1 MKNRI
6 ILITLCWLALLCRGV
21 AVGQTVQHA
30 LYSVDG
36 GLYHQL
42 TEVTSF
48 ENFDVNISSLKPG
61 FHTLTTLV
69 VDSEGRQSTPVSHY
83 FALIASE
90 EGITDPVPRTCQ
102 YWIDRDYSTAKT
114 TSVTNSM
121 ATFDV
126 DITSLLPGFHTLTA
140 MVVDGSGRQTTPVTH
155 YFALFTSEEGITDP
169 VPRTCQYWIDRD
181 YSTAKTTS
189 VTNSMATFDVDIT
202 SLLPGFHTLT
212 AMVVDGSGR
221 QTVPVTHYFALIASE
236 EGVTDPVPRTCQYW
250 IDRDYS
256 TVKTTGVTNSMA
268 DFDVDITSLLP
279 GFHTLTAMVVDGS
292 GRQTTPVTHYF
303 AVFNK
308 EEWPDAVGNTCQYWI
323 DADVEHAMTT
333 TLTDAALDIFI
344 DIDNLRPGTH
354 SITCVALDDVG
365 RWSVPVTH
373 FFAVI
378 DSNALRDALL
388 VGYEYW
394 FNSAPRIHVDV
405 TPSQLFDMDNIIVPI
420 ENVIPNKIENYRF
433 DISSLTAFVPDDVL
447 FGFHVID
454 DAGNL
459 SAACTDT
466 IAMEVPVPI
475 TFTLL
480 KHRQPET
487 DSVPAKCAFNGY
499 RCENLREGS
508 VVTLTVTGDAKMTI
522 DIYGNDGNR
531 LECQPV
537 TEDGVTVWRVS
548 PPAGNLYFVAY
559 DAKGEAA
566 EVEVEVSIDVHG
578 DVNMDGEVGVADV
591 TSLVAILLYGTDN
604 EEMRLRADVNLDGE
618 VGVADL
624 TALVAIV
631 MGTK

>member
-1 MKNRI
+1 MKTER
-6 ILITLCWLALLCRGV
+6 LLFVLWLVLVSTGV
-21 AVGQTVQHA
+21 AVGQSVQRARCWIDRGPQPATTVSSFA
-30 LYSVDG
+30 SVDVSLS
-36 GLYHQL
+36 GLL
-42 TEVTSF
+42 
-48 ENFDVNISSLKPG
+48 PG
-61 FHTLTTLV
+61 LHIV
-69 VDSEGRQSTPVSHY
+69 SAMVQDSEGRWSSPVSHY
-83 FALIASE
+83 FVLLSPADATGRTLVQCQYWVDRDFAGARTGSMANGVASVDLDVSSLLP
-90 EGITDPVPRTCQ
+90 GMHSLTIRAKDNAGRWSTAVSNYFVLVPIGDAASRSFVQCQ
-102 YWIDRDYSTAKT
+102 YWIDRDFAGARMG
-114 TSVTNSM
+114 SM
-121 ATFDV
+121 ANGVASVDLDV
-126 DITSLLPGFHTLTA
+126 SSLRPGLHSVSVRA
-140 MVVDGSGRQTTPVTH
+140 QNNAGRWSSVVSH
-155 YFALFTSEEGITDP
+155 YFVLVSLEAAAANTMTAC
-169 VPRTCQYWIDRD
+169 RYWIDGNND
-181 YSTAKTTS
+181 
-189 VTNSMATFDVDIT
+189 NPIT
-202 SLLPGFHTLT
+202 
-212 AMVVDGSGR
+212 
-221 QTVPVTHYFALIASE
+221 
-236 EGVTDPVPRTCQYW
+236 
-250 IDRDYS
+250 
-256 TVKTTGVTNSMA
+256 
-268 DFDVDITSLLP
+268 
-279 GFHTLTAMVVDGS
+279 
-292 GRQTTPVTHYF
+292 
-303 AVFNK
+303 
-308 EEWPDAVGNTCQYWI
+308 
-323 DADVEHAMTT
+323 VE
-333 TLTDAALDIFI
+333 LTDGVLNVDEDIAA
-344 DIDNLRPGTH
+344 LRPGTH
-354 SITCVALDDVG
+354 SVTCMLQDNSG
-365 RWSVPVTH
+365 RWTAPITH
-373 FFAVI
+373 FFAVV

-405 TPSQLFDMDNIIVPI
+405 TPSKVFDMDNILVPI
-420 ENVIPNKIENYRF
+420 NDVIPNKIESYRF
-433 DISSLTAFVPDDVL
+433 DVSSLTAFVPDNVL

-537 TEDGVTVWRVS
+537 TEYGVTVWRVS